1 MTAYSLLDL
10 VPVVQGGTVGQAL
23 ANAADL
29 AAHAERLGFRRYWVA
44 EHHGMEGIA
53 SAATAVVIAHV
64 GQATSTIRIGA
75 GGIMLPNHSPLQVA
89 EAFGTLDA
97 LFPGRIDLGLGRAPG
112 SDQRVSAAIRRNS
125 TSDGNDFPQDVMEL
139 QSYFAD
145 DGRTGIRAT
154 PGAGADVTLW
164 ILGSSTF
171 GAQLAAALGLPY
183 AFASHF
189 APGLLDEAIAVYR
202 RNFRPSETLAKPHV
216 MLGFNVFAADT
227 DEEAE
232 LLASSQQQAFVAIRT
247 TGRGIQLP
255 PPVRGYRE
263 SLGTQG
269 NAVLDHVL
277 SASAIGGPAK
287 VRREIEAFIART
299 QADELMLTSA
309 MFDHQARKRSLEIAA
324 EAMRAVEPA

>member
-10 VPVVQGGTVGQAL
+10 VPIVQGGSAARAL

-29 AAHAERLGFRRYWVA
+29 ARHAESLGFTRYWVA

-64 GQATSTIRIGA
+64 GAATATIRVGA

-89 EAFGTLDA
+89 EAFGTLEA
-97 LFPGRIDLGLGRAPG
+97 LFPGRVDLGLGRAPG
-112 SDQRVSAAIRRNS
+112 SDQRVAAAIRRGLGG
-125 TSDGNDFPQDVMEL
+125 DGNDFPQDVVEL

-145 DGRTGIRAT
+145 DGQTGIRAT
-154 PGAGADVTLW
+154 PGAGADVKIW
-164 ILGSSTF
+164 ILGSSLF

-189 APGLLDEAIAVYR
+189 APGLLDEAIDMYR
-202 RNFRPSETLAKPHV
+202 RNFRPSAALAKPHL

-227 DEEAE
+227 DDEASY
-232 LLASSQQQAFVAIRT
+232 LATSQQQAFVAIRT

-255 PPVRGYRE
+255 PPVHGYRE
-263 SLGTQG
+263 SLGPQG
-269 NAVLDHVL
+269 NAMLDQVL

-287 VRREIEAFIART
+287 VRDQLAAFIART
-299 QADELMLTSA
+299 GADELMLTSA
-309 MFDHQARKRSLEIAA
+309 MFDHDARKRSLAIAA
-324 EAMRAVEPA
+324 AAMRALL

>member
-10 VPVVQGGTVGQAL
+10 VPIVQGGSAAQAL
-23 ANAADL
+23 GNAADL
-29 AAHAERLGFRRYWVA
+29 ARHAEALRFSRYWVA

-64 GQATSTIRIGA
+64 GAATATIRVGA

-89 EAFGTLDA
+89 EQFGTLDA
-97 LFPGRIDLGLGRAPG
+97 LFPGRVDLGLGRAPG
-112 SDQRVSAAIRRNS
+112 SDQRVAAAIRRGYAG
-125 TSDGNDFPQDVMEL
+125 DGNEFPQDVLEL

-145 DGRTGIRAT
+145 DGQTGIRAT
-154 PGAGADVTLW
+154 PGAGADVRMW
-164 ILGSSTF
+164 ILGSSLF

-189 APGLLDEAIAVYR
+189 APGLLDEAIDAYR
-202 RNFRPSETLAKPHV
+202 RNFRPSVVLDKPHL
-216 MLGFNVFAADT
+216 MLGFNVFAADS

-232 LLASSQQQAFVAIRT
+232 YLASSQQQAFVAIRT

-263 SLGTQG
+263 SLGAHG
-269 NAVLDHVL
+269 NAMLDQVL
-277 SASAIGGPAK
+277 SASAIGGPSK
-287 VRREIEAFIART
+287 IREQLAAFIART
-299 QADELMLTSA
+299 GADELMLTSA
-309 MFDHQARKRSLEIAA
+309 MFEHDTRKKSLSLAA
-324 EAMRAVEPA
+324 EAMRTL